1 MNKLD
6 DIFLYIIGAALLLAL
21 IFIFVFARRKTHK
34 SIDVSVLNEVFD
46 QTNVTSLDFVRNKIV
61 MTFKDINQV
70 HFEDLKRYGAQGVSI
85 VGNKIKFYVSA
96 KKEENEKAYQ
106 ALKQYIER

>member
-6 DIFLYIIGAALLLAL
+6 DIFIYIIAATVLVAL
-21 IFIFVFARRKTHK
+21 IFVFVFAKRKSHK
-34 SIDVSVLNEVFD
+34 KIDVSVLNEVFD
-46 QTNVTSLDFVRNKIV
+46 KSNVTSLDFVRNKIV
-61 MTFKDINQV
+61 MTFKHIDQV
-70 HFEDLKRYGAQGVSI
+70 EFEDLKRYGAQGISI
-85 VGNKIKFYVSA
+85 VGNKIKFYVSS